1 MNFKDYKKLSS
12 LFLKIISISIIAN
25 FISCTNPNT
34 TDTELT
40 ELNLRSTAKSY
51 SSKTTWTNE
60 IEGEKLTAKV
70 PAADGIETSLSA
82 SPQNIFASGNESSY
96 SPVYPEIT
104 DFATL
109 DTSSLD
115 SGALSTLD
123 GFCNSITNNKDA
135 VPFIAKDQLYTLVI
149 FLYDFKSEEKPLFS
163 SYVLGKPFIGDDETI
178 ECPARFYYNKELLPT
193 PPAADKEKKAETV
206 EKSKG
211 SAYDNSLDVNLYLI
225 KEESTWKINQISY
238 KGNL

>member
-1 MNFKDYKKLSS
+1 M
-12 LFLKIISISIIAN
+12 
-25 FISCTNPNT
+25 SCKNPNT
-34 TDTELT
+34 ADTEST
-40 ELNLRSTAKSY
+40 ELNLRSTAESY
-51 SSKTTWTNE
+51 SKKTEWTTE
-60 IEGEKLTAKV
+60 IEGEKLTAKI
-70 PAADGIETSLSA
+70 PAADGIESSLSA
-82 SPQNIFASGNESSY
+82 SPQNIFMSGNESSY

-104 DFATL
+104 DFAIL
-109 DTSSLD
+109 DTSALD

-135 VPFIAKDQLYTLVI
+135 DSFIAKDQLYTLVL

-163 SYVLGKPFIGDDETI
+163 SYVLGKPFISDDETI
-178 ECPARFYYNKELLPT
+178 ECPARFYYNKEILKT
-193 PPAADKEKKAETV
+193 APAADNEQKTEPV
-206 EKSKG
+206 EKIKG